1 MKSLFFLISVQLG
14 KAQKQDKSNRKNL
27 TGMYMKECRFFLVM
41 LCQKIA
47 TLFPPLFQLIFITES
62 LSYKKLLKNPQQM
75 KKNLTYC
82 FYCQKCLKCRER
94 GSS

>member
-75 KKNLTYC
+75 KKNWRIA
-82 FYCQKCLKCRER
+82 FIVKNA
-94 GSS
+94 

>member
-1 MKSLFFLISVQLG
+1 
-14 KAQKQDKSNRKNL
+14 
-27 TGMYMKECRFFLVM
+27 MKECRFFLVM

-75 KKNLTYC
+75 KKIWRIAFIVKNA
-82 FYCQKCLKCRER
+82 
-94 GSS
+94 